1 LFVIVDSSATNLKI
15 LERLATSL
23 TYGTEARTFHSPA
36 EALGFC
42 GDRRPDLVIVA
53 GETGDT
59 EAAEFVVR
67 LRAVAGSADIPV
79 VVIAPP
85 EDRDCI
91 DRALAA
97 GAADH
102 LLTPVDHHEFRTRIG
117 NLLRLRRPV
126 EPPPVEAPP
135 QRQDLSDAHERLLRV
150 LDSIPAMV
158 CATGGDGRYLFV
170 NHAFAE
176 FVGRRAKQL
185 LGRRPDEAHDD
196 PLSQLIAEDDARV
209 RAGVIRPGSS
219 EDEIVAGDGRHRV
232 LQTTKS
238 LFRGTDGEEPMV
250 VTVLDDVT
258 ERKEAE
264 REQAAAKDQAELANR
279 SKTEFLA
286 TMSHELRTPLNAIIG
301 FSQVMAGEMLGPI
314 TTQKY
319 VGYARDVLASAEHL
333 LGIINDILD
342 VSKLEAGRLELAEE
356 TFEPVTLV
364 EDVLRLVE
372 SKARAGEISID
383 LRSEGSIPRLIADP
397 RKIKQVVLSLVTNA
411 VKFSHPGGDI
421 EIVLRAR
428 GGGISVAVTDHGIGM
443 DAQEVAL
450 ASTRF
455 GQVASSLSRR
465 HAGTGLGLPL
475 AIGLTELH
483 GGRLTIQSAKG
494 SGTTVTIAFPPER
507 SEAPIAALAGV
518 GGFGRRF

>member
-1 LFVIVDSSATNLKI
+1 
-15 LERLATSL
+15 
-23 TYGTEARTFHSPA
+23 
-36 EALGFC
+36 
-42 GDRRPDLVIVA
+42 
-53 GETGDT
+53 
-59 EAAEFVVR
+59 
-67 LRAVAGSADIPV
+67 
-79 VVIAPP
+79 
-85 EDRDCI
+85 
-91 DRALAA
+91 
-97 GAADH
+97 
-102 LLTPVDHHEFRTRIG
+102 
-117 NLLRLRRPV
+117 
-126 EPPPVEAPP
+126 
-135 QRQDLSDAHERLLRV
+135 
-150 LDSIPAMV
+150 
-158 CATGGDGRYLFV
+158 
-170 NHAFAE
+170 
-176 FVGRRAKQL
+176 
-185 LGRRPDEAHDD
+185 
-196 PLSQLIAEDDARV
+196 LSQLIAEDDARV

-342 VSKLEAGRLELAEE
+342 VSKLEAGRLELTEE

-411 VKFSHPGGDI
+411 VKFSHHGGDI

-465 HAGTGLGLPL
+465 HAGT
-475 AIGLTELH
+475 
-483 GGRLTIQSAKG
+483 
-494 SGTTVTIAFPPER
+494 
-507 SEAPIAALAGV
+507 
-518 GGFGRRF
+518 

>member
-1 LFVIVDSSATNLKI
+1 LFVIVDSSVTNLKI

-23 TYGTEARTFHSPA
+23 ADGTEARTFRSPA

-42 GDRRPDLVIVA
+42 RDRRPDLVVAA
-53 GETGDT
+53 GETGES
-59 EAAEFVVR
+59 EAAEFIAR
-67 LRAVAGSADIPV
+67 LRAVPGCGDIPV
-79 VVIAPP
+79 VVIAPY

-102 LLTPVDHHEFRTRIG
+102 LLSPVDHHEFRARIG
-117 NLLRLRRPV
+117 NLLRLRRTV

-135 QRQDLSDAHERLLRV
+135 SRPDLSDAHERLLRV
-150 LDSIPAMV
+150 LDAMPAMV

-196 PLSQLIAEDDARV
+196 ALGRLIAEDDAKV
-209 RAGVIRPGSS
+209 LAGVIRPGSS
-219 EDEIVAGDGRHRV
+219 EDEIVDGGGRHRV
-232 LQTTKS
+232 LHTTKS
-238 LFRGTDGEEPMV
+238 MFRDGDEPMI

-258 ERKEAE
+258 ERRHAE
-264 REQAAAKDQAELANR
+264 HEQATAKEQAELANR

-342 VSKLEAGRLELAEE
+342 VSKLEAGRLELSEE
-356 TFEPVTLV
+356 TVEPARLV

-372 SKARAGEISID
+372 AKARAGEIHLD
-383 LRSEGSIPRLIADP
+383 LRSEGAIPRLIADP

-421 EIVLRAR
+421 EIVLRSR

-483 GGRLTIQSAKG
+483 GGRLTIESAKG
-494 SGTTVTIAFPPER
+494 TGTTVTIAFPPER